1 MVLEETFE
9 SPFNHKEI
17 KPINTIGNQSWKF
30 IARSDAEAEAPIIW
44 SPDVK
49 NRFIGKDPDAGK
61 DWKQEEKRRMRWLDD
76 NTNSMDMSLSKLWEL
91 MMDREAWRAV
101 VHGVPKSQTWLSD
114 WTELNFPLSHT
125 LISNFTE

>member
-61 DWKQEEKRRMRWLDD
+61 DWKQEEKRTTENKMF
-76 NTNSMDMSLSKLWEL
+76 EL
-91 MMDREAWRAV
+91 
-101 VHGVPKSQTWLSD
+101 HHQ
-114 WTELNFPLSHT
+114 LN
-125 LISNFTE
+125 